1 MTNDEKLDVLAERCK
16 QSVRAKQV
24 KKPEPENDYDVTD
37 FEPVRFI
44 VGSLAAS
51 PVFIP
56 RSVKII
62 EPGIVE
68 WWGWFHSDKKVLSS
82 KPPTKPERA
91 DGQKGQQGLLKD
103 FLALENGTDE
113 DVVTFI
119 ERWGVLG
126 IEARESHS
134 HQTVIRDLDW
144 SPVSSEYS
152 YYYWEETEKYR
163 HWARRVR
170 AIQNIASDLQRQ
182 QNGSI
187 DDWAILREHNE
198 EELAVSLYNEA
209 IRNRTT
215 ADRDSSPC
223 CQEAKKDLEYSKKY
237 GLSKWSYVREIL
249 DRHPTYQPCFLVAPQ
264 YSVLLPSAQTLT
276 TKFLAES
283 IQDWLTIDVS
293 YRFDAEGEI
302 GQSRLFT
309 VMKLS
314 NRTRKFFLDV
324 DLIKHSVLLPLGQTL
339 MHSLQSPSV
348 ACKICEGVV
357 PEAQTRRDRGQFC
370 SEKCDAADQRTRN
383 KESYQKRKAAIKPS

>member
-1 MTNDEKLDVLAERCK
+1 MTNDEKLDALAEKCQ
-16 QSVRAKQV
+16 QSVRATPGQRI
-24 KKPEPENDYDVTD
+24 EPEDRYDETD
-37 FEPVRFI
+37 HDPVRFV

-68 WWGWFHSDKKVLSS
+68 WWGWFHLDKKILST
-82 KPPTKPERA
+82 KPPTKAERA
-91 DGQKGQQGLLKD
+91 NGQKGQQGLLKD

-113 DVVTFI
+113 DVVSFI
-119 ERWGVLG
+119 KRWGVLG
-126 IEARESHS
+126 IETEISHD
-134 HQTVIRDLDW
+134 HHTVNWDLEW

-182 QNGSI
+182 QNGSVN
-187 DDWAILREHNE
+187 DWAILLEHKAEELVVSIHNE
-198 EELAVSLYNEA
+198 LGNRLAIAAPEAYEE
-209 IRNRTT
+209 RQT
-215 ADRDSSPC
+215 A
-223 CQEAKKDLEYSKKY
+223 KNDLEYAQACD
-237 GLSKWSYVREIL
+237 LSNWSYVREIL
-249 DRHPTYQPCFLVAPQ
+249 DRHPTYQPCFLVTPQ
-264 YSVLLPSAQTLT
+264 YSLFLPSAQTLT

-283 IQDWLTIDVS
+283 IQDWLTINVS

-309 VMKLS
+309 VMKLGD
-314 NRTRKFFLDV
+314 RTRKFFWDET
-324 DLIKHSVLLPLGQTL
+324 LIKHSVLLPLGQTL
-339 MHSLQSPSV
+339 VHSLQSPSA
-348 ACKICEGVV
+348 ACKVCGGVV

-370 SEKCDAADQRTRN
+370 GTRCKKIDQRARN
-383 KESYQKRKAAIKPS
+383 NANYKKRKDAIKPS